1 MPISFSGAWANL
13 HCWQQCMRISV
24 AQCPPPEH
32 GFVGLLLLKGYFSM
46 ILICVPWLIMS
57 WYVSYIFC
65 LLVFS
70 LYSRATVFFLFFFLF
85 FPILLEFSSLVGK
98 ESLLGMSHIS
108 SQVHIPLS
116 SSGAKASILLNFS
129 NSFFAVCIFLTCFF
143 KLNFVL
149 PTNH

>member
-1 MPISFSGAWANL
+1 MCLIY
-13 HCWQQCMRISV
+13 
-24 AQCPPPEH
+24 
-32 GFVGLLLLKGYFSM
+32 FVYW
-46 ILICVPWLIMS
+46 C
-57 WYVSYIFC
+57 
-65 LLVFS
+65 
-70 LYSRATVFFLFFFLF
+70 FLFIVEPLYFPCSSSFF

-116 SSGAKASILLNFS
+116 SSGAKASTLLNFS